1 MCFSDAHASKQHEC
15 ETPHSARFIV
25 EISYI
30 SYPTCAHQQC
40 CFSCTTVHS
49 TQPAYNMPP
58 WSHAS
63 TVPRGQAQTQCPF
76 CDRFLKRISRHYA
89 SHPTC
94 KAKAN
99 ALQQAIMDEPTI
111 ESETEDQEENITME
125 DNPTLHSSL
134 VGNVDCLPPAQF
146 PLSPSRRPS
155 KQPRHSPGTPSSS
168 MVPSMSMPMTLNHPL
183 TTSMQ
188 PSGHIPS
195 ENIPDDV
202 FGNSG
207 QSSPRPNLF
216 SASQSFPH
224 GVSGPP
230 ISHPGGTE
238 EMSVHAEQPGE
249 EDDQEDTPFEAE
261 NTFQLYA
268 KYEYPSAGK
277 VRAICQ
283 STIFHAMDKAIPAAY
298 PYMPFFSEE

>member
-1 MCFSDAHASKQHEC
+1 
-15 ETPHSARFIV
+15 
-25 EISYI
+25 
-30 SYPTCAHQQC
+30 
-40 CFSCTTVHS
+40 
-49 TQPAYNMPP
+49 MPP

-63 TVPRGQAQTQCPF
+63 AVPRGQAQTQCPF
-76 CDRFLKRISRHYA
+76 CDRFFKRISRHYA

-94 KAKAN
+94 KARAN

-111 ESETEDQEENITME
+111 ESETEDQEEDITME

-134 VGNVDCLPPAQF
+134 VGN
-146 PLSPSRRPS
+146 
-155 KQPRHSPGTPSSS
+155 PRHSPGTPSSS
-168 MVPSMSMPMTLNHPL
+168 MVPSKSMPMTPNHPL

-188 PSGHIPS
+188 SSGHIPS

-207 QSSPRPNLF
+207 QSSPKPNLF
-216 SASQSFPH
+216 SVSQSFLH
-224 GVSGPP
+224 GVSGPL

-238 EMSVHAEQPGE
+238 EMSVHAEHPGE

-277 VRAICQ
+277 VRAIHQ

-298 PYMPFFSEE
+298 PYMPFFSEEEWSLAEFLTTSHLSKGSIDSF